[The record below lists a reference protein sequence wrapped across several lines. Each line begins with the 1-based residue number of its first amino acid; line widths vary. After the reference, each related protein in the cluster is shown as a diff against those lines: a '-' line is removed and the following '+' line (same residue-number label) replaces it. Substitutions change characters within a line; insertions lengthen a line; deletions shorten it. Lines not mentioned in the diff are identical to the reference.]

1 MRSLRQPLNA
11 TPMNRKA
18 VIVLMTAGIF
28 VVLGVMMILFFESW
42 PPWPVLMWFT
52 LSHVFFCVVIGRAK
66 PFKGPY
72 KEPLA
77 DPELP
82 KLE

>member
-1 MRSLRQPLNA
+1 
-11 TPMNRKA
+11 
-18 VIVLMTAGIF
+18 
-28 VVLGVMMILFFESW
+28 
-42 PPWPVLMWFT
+42 MWFT
-52 LSHVFFCVVIGRAK
+52 LSHVFFCFVIGRAK

-72 KEPLA
+72 KEPMA